1 MLTVELERLGLAPG
15 SRVLDVGCGGGRH
28 IRATRTLPG
37 VAAVAL
43 DRGTKE
49 VKDTAAS
56 LRELDAL
63 PPEAGGTAP
72 DAGPWT
78 TLQGTIYDLPF
89 ATGAFDCVIL
99 SEVLEHLDEDERALR
114 EVTRVLRPG
123 GVLAVSVPRTLPEA
137 VCWGLSRQYRN
148 TPGGHVRIYLRSTL
162 ERLLARCGYSVVAS
176 HFAHALHS
184 PFWWLKCLVGPDR
197 NDALPVALYHRFL
210 VWDLMSRPRATRLL
224 EAALNPLIG
233 KSLVLYAVKG

>member
-1 MLTVELERLGLAPG
+1 MLTVELDRLPLAPG

-28 IRATRTLPG
+28 IRATRALDG
-37 VAAVAL
+37 IAAVAL
-43 DRGTKE
+43 DRGRKE
-49 VKDTAAS
+49 VDETAAS

-72 DAGPWT
+72 GAGPWT
-78 TLQGTIYDLPF
+78 ALQGTIYDLPF

-99 SEVLEHLDEDERALR
+99 SEVLEHLAEDERALR

-137 VCWGLSRQYRN
+137 VCWALSRRYRN

-162 ERLLARCGYSVVAS
+162 ERLLARCGYRVVAS

-184 PFWWLKCLVGPDR
+184 PFWWLKCLVGVDR
-197 NDALPVALYHRFL
+197 QDALPVALYHRFL
-210 VWDLMSRPRATRLL
+210 VWDLMARPRATRLL
-224 EAALNPLIG
+224 EAILNPLIG

>member
-28 IRATRTLPG
+28 VRATRSLLG

-43 DRGTKE
+43 DRGRKE
-49 VKDTAAS
+49 VDETAAS

-63 PPEAGGTAP
+63 PPEAGGSVAG
-72 DAGPWT
+72 AGPWT
-78 TLQGTIYDLPF
+78 ALQGTIYSLPF
-89 ATGAFDCVIL
+89 ATAAFDCVIL

-137 VCWGLSRQYRN
+137 VCWALSRRYRN

-162 ERLLARCGYSVVAS
+162 KALLARCGYRVVAS

-197 NDALPVALYHRFL
+197 EDVLPVSLYHRFL
-210 VWDLMSRPRATRLL
+210 VWDLMARPRLTRLL
-224 EAALNPLIG
+224 EAVLNPLIG

>member
-28 IRATRTLPG
+28 VRATRGLPG
-37 VAAVAL
+37 VVAVAL
-43 DRGTKE
+43 DRGRTE
-49 VKDTAAS
+49 VRDTASS
-56 LRELDAL
+56 LRELDELA
-63 PPEAGGTAP
+63 PEAGGSVA
-72 DAGPWT
+72 DAGPWAV
-78 TLQGTIYDLPF
+78 LQGTIYELPF

-99 SEVLEHLDEDERALR
+99 SEVLEHLEQDERALR

-137 VCWGLSRQYRN
+137 VCWALSRSYRN

-162 ERLLARCGYSVVAS
+162 EALLARCGYRVVAR

-184 PFWWLKCLVGPDR
+184 PFWWLKCLVGVDR
-197 NDALPVALYHRFL
+197 EQSWPVALYHRFL
-210 VWDLMSRPRATRLL
+210 VWDLMARPRVTRLV
-224 EAALNPLIG
+224 ETALNPLIG
-233 KSLVLYAVKG
+233 KSVVLYAVKG